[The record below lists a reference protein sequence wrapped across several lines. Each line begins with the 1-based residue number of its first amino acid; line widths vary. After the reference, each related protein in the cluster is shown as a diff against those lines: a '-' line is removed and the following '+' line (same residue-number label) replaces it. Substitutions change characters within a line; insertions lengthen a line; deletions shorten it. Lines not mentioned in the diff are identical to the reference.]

1 MKKLHTVLLIIF
13 FSSCNN
19 TDVKKPEFHENEIV
33 SMVYMKS
40 NEKSITEIDEFS
52 EYYQSRI
59 KELEPNVLS
68 WKFFR
73 SQNGNIILL
82 ERYKNESAIFNHIDN
97 ISEGNL
103 MEEDFSGFVDHFVI
117 DSIEY
122 YGITSQDFKTTI
134 ESFGFPIRYK
144 DLISGFTK

>member
-1 MKKLHTVLLIIF
+1 MVILFFFIRYISTDLLCIIF

-97 ISEGNL
+97 ISEGNP
-103 MEEDFSGFVDHFVI
+103 MEDDFTGH
-117 DSIEY
+117 
-122 YGITSQDFKTTI
+122 
-134 ESFGFPIRYK
+134 
-144 DLISGFTK
+144 